1 MTAIRTENLS
11 KYYGP
16 IKALDN
22 LNLEVPD
29 NVVFGFLG
37 PNGAGKTTTVKL
49 LTGFSR
55 PTHGR
60 AEVAGETV
68 GESNIKLQSKIGL
81 LPDVPAF
88 YEWMTGRDFL
98 RFIGEIYQLP
108 AADIK
113 KRSDE
118 LLELVDLEKA
128 GSRRIGGYSR
138 GMRQRLGIIQ
148 ALMNNPRV
156 LFMDEPTSALDP
168 IGRREVLELIA
179 HLKESA
185 TIFMSTHILSDVE
198 RVCDMVG
205 VIDKG
210 RLITVSTVV
219 ELRKKYTRSV
229 FEIEFIENAKPF
241 LETLKKIDWLAEP
254 AIVVESGTPVL
265 RVRALDV
272 DRARKELPKLIA
284 LSGLTLTRYE
294 MGAPSLEE
302 IFMEI
307 VSNGD
312 KR

>member
-11 KYYGP
+11 KYYGNV
-16 IKALDN
+16 KALER

-55 PTHGR
+55 PTEGK
-60 AEVAGETV
+60 AEVAGEVV
-68 GESNIKLQSKIGL
+68 GESNLRLQAKVGL

-88 YEWMTGRDFL
+88 YDWMTGREL
-98 RFIGEIYQLP
+98 LHFIGETYSLAP
-108 AADIK
+108 AEIK
-113 KRSDE
+113 KRSEE
-118 LLELVDLEKA
+118 LLSLVDLKKA
-128 GSRRIGGYSR
+128 GNRRIGGYSR
-138 GMRQRLGIIQ
+138 GMRQRLGIAQ
-148 ALMNNPRV
+148 ALVNNPQV

-168 IGRREVLELIA
+168 IGRREVLELIGR
-179 HLKESA
+179 LKESA
-185 TIFMSTHILSDVE
+185 TVFMSTHILSDVE

-219 ELRKKYTRSV
+219 ELRRKYARSL
-229 FEIEFIENAKPF
+229 FEMEFIENPQPF
-241 LETLKKIDWLAEP
+241 LDDLKKVPWLAEP
-254 AIVVESGTPVL
+254 TIIVENGASVL

-272 DRARKELPKLIA
+272 DRARKELPRIIA

-294 MGAPSLEE
+294 IETLSLED

-307 VSNGD
+307 VKNEDS
-312 KR
+312 K

>member
-11 KYYGP
+11 KYYGH

-88 YEWMTGRDFL
+88 YEWMTGREFL

-118 LLELVDLEKA
+118 LLELVDLKSS
-128 GSRRIGGYSR
+128 GRRIGDIRAGCVSVLAY
-138 GMRQRLGIIQ
+138 Q
-148 ALMNNPRV
+148 ALRIIPIYLWMSVR
-156 LFMDEPTSALDP
+156 SA
-168 IGRREVLELIA
+168 
-179 HLKESA
+179 
-185 TIFMSTHILSDVE
+185 
-198 RVCDMVG
+198 
-205 VIDKG
+205 
-210 RLITVSTVV
+210 IT
-219 ELRKKYTRSV
+219 
-229 FEIEFIENAKPF
+229 
-241 LETLKKIDWLAEP
+241 
-254 AIVVESGTPVL
+254 
-265 RVRALDV
+265 
-272 DRARKELPKLIA
+272 AR
-284 LSGLTLTRYE
+284 
-294 MGAPSLEE
+294 
-302 IFMEI
+302 F
-307 VSNGD
+307 
-312 KR
+312 